1 MAYTPIKSTIRD
13 ALQGQTLDGF
23 DPSQFES
30 QGGMIYYSL
39 DSAPNQ
45 IDICTLVHTF
55 RSMHLP
61 SLGQFIPQ
69 SGEFVSATVADTPAP
84 LVSPSNN
91 QVFKVD
97 TIGVANGTVGSI
109 TATVTLTDSI
119 SEPSATVTLA
129 SEAVGAG
136 VTKTIV
142 LANPI
147 YLDKNAVL
155 AVQASGASLTYT
167 AYVYKVVQ

>member
-45 IDICTLVHTF
+45 IDICSLVHTF
-55 RSMHLP
+55 RSIHLP

-69 SGEFVSATVADTPAP
+69 SGEFLSATVADTPNP

-97 TIGVANGTVGSI
+97 TIGVQNATLGAITSTVSLK
-109 TATVTLTDSI
+109 TTDSGSDDEVI
-119 SEPSATVTLA
+119 LSTESVA
-129 SEAVGAG
+129 SGT
-136 VTKTIV
+136 TKTIS
-142 LANPI
+142 LQNPI
-147 YLDKNAVL
+147 YLDKNATLNVK
-155 AVQASGASLTYT
+155 ASGASLTFTVY
-167 AYVYKVVQ
+167 AYKVVQ